1 VTPADLDGDHITDY
15 VYAGDA
21 FGNVW
26 RFDLTSQNPASWSV
40 SSAPMFSTPAGQPI
54 TSKVAV
60 AAIPGSGTGAP
71 RVLVSFGTGQAFPVT
86 QTSAAAYSSN
96 TAQSLYGVW
105 DWNMNAWNAIAPA
118 AAVYATLTGPQTVTA
133 STLQTQSIT

>member
-1 VTPADLDGDHITDY
+1 DGTTSFYYLDTGYGPSKDPLKANNKNGIAYVTPADLDGDHITDY

-105 DWNMNAWNAIAPA
+105 
-118 AAVYATLTGPQTVTA
+118 
-133 STLQTQSIT
+133 